1 MARPRKESEQR
12 SNRREIQ
19 VSQEV
24 WDQIRER
31 AKAADM
37 TISAYLLRGIM
48 TAGPVVAP
56 SVVCDLLGELQGLR
70 QDLVRVSENLHSH
83 GDPAVI
89 AVHVDLVR
97 IDRRLVRLAERLT
110 SCC

>member
-1 MARPRKESEQR
+1 MARQRKEPEQR

-24 WDQIRER
+24 WDQVTEL
-31 AKAADM
+31 ASAADM

-48 TAGPVVAP
+48 TAGPAVAP
-56 SVVCDLLGELQGLR
+56 SVVFDLLGELQGLR
-70 QDLVRVSENLHSH
+70 QNLVRVSENLHSH

>member
-1 MARPRKESEQR
+1 MARPRKEPEQR

-19 VSQEV
+19 VSEEV

-48 TAGPVVAP
+48 TAGPAVAP
-56 SVVCDLLGELQGLR
+56 SVVFDLLVELQGLR
-70 QDLVRVSENLHSH
+70 QELVRVSEN

-89 AVHVDLVR
+89 TVHVDLVR
-97 IDRRLVRLAERLT
+97 IDRRLVQLAERLT